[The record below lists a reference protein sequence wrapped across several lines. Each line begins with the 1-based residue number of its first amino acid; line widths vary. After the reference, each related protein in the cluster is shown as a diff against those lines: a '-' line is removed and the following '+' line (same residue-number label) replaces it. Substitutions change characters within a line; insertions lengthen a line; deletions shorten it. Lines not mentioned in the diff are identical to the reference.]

1 MVENLLFLDNEHTEI
16 GEFDSLPSE
25 KIYYVVMTKYKI
37 LCLKYKQDNGKE
49 ENIVQFT
56 RNYVET
62 EPFHKIFTPGN

>member
-37 LCLKYKQDNGKE
+37 LCCIYLVKMG
-49 ENIVQFT
+49 I
-56 RNYVET
+56 
-62 EPFHKIFTPGN
+62 KILVTQTDGV